1 MNKIGGNEMK
11 KNKIVWL
18 ISFLLVGIF
27 VLIGC
32 GKSEKAADNQ
42 ENVDSLAAIKKA
54 GTLKVGI
61 EGTFPPFNFHDEKD
75 QLKGFEVELAE
86 AVAKKIGV
94 KAEFVETKWDS
105 LIAGLDV
112 NKYDVVFNNVSVTE
126 ERQKK
131 YDFTNP
137 YAYSHATLAVK
148 EDSEIKTLAD
158 LKGKKSAQTV
168 SSNYAQDAEK
178 LGAEVVPTDGFA
190 QSIELVLGNRADGT
204 VNDDVTFFYYQKE
217 KPENKIRLIDE
228 AIATSEIAAITNKN
242 NPELTK
248 AIDGALA
255 ELKKEGITSKL
266 SITYFGKDIT
276 ENK

>member
-1 MNKIGGNEMK
+1 M
-11 KNKIVWL
+11 
-18 ISFLLVGIF
+18 
-27 VLIGC
+27 
-32 GKSEKAADNQ
+32 
-42 ENVDSLAAIKKA
+42 
-54 GTLKVGI
+54 
-61 EGTFPPFNFHDEKD
+61 
-75 QLKGFEVELAE
+75 
-86 AVAKKIGV
+86 
-94 KAEFVETKWDS
+94 
-105 LIAGLDV
+105 
-112 NKYDVVFNNVSVTE
+112 TE

-178 LGAEVVPTDGFA
+178 LGAEVVPTDGFS

-217 KPENKIRLIDE
+217 KPENKIRLIDK